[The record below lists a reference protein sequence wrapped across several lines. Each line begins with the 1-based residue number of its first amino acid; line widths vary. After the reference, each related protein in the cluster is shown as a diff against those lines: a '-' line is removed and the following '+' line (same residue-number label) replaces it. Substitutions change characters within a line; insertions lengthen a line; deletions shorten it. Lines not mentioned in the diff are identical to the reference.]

1 MESLSFDRLVELY
14 DETRVFDQECF
25 DAALDFISGRYPPK
39 IFSRIFEPG
48 IGNGRIAIPLAERG
62 YQVTGV
68 DISSGMLDHLK
79 RKLEQHKLTSKVSYR
94 QADTTSLPFP
104 DEVFD
109 LAIVVHLFYFIK
121 EWKLAAKEILRVVRT
136 DCPVILMHTGNGM
149 EVPWLNDRYKE
160 LCGQQG
166 CSIPSVGVKSTGEV
180 LEYLKGIGCLI
191 ESIRGRWQWVA
202 HISMNRALGHMR
214 DRAYSQTISVPEEIH
229 ISVIQKLEDEIKEK
243 FGSLNAEV
251 DVPNEIY
258 LAIIVGPKKGA
269 SK

>member
-39 IFSRIFEPG
+39 IFSRVFEPG
-48 IGNGRIAIPLAERG
+48 IGTGRIAIPLAERG
-62 YQVTGV
+62 YLLTGV
-68 DISSGMLDHLK
+68 DISPVMLGHLK
-79 RKLEQHKLTSKVSYR
+79 RKLEQNKLTSKVLYR

-121 EWKLAAKEILRVVRT
+121 EWKLAAKEILRVVRAG
-136 DCPVILMHTGNGM
+136 CPVILMHTGNGM

-160 LCGQQG
+160 LCGHKG
-166 CSIPSVGVKSTGEV
+166 YSIPTVGVKSTGEV

-191 ESIRGRWQWVA
+191 ESIRGRWQWTA
-202 HISMNRALGHMR
+202 HIRMDRTLGHMR
-214 DRAYSQTISVPEEIH
+214 DRSYSQTISVPEDIH
-229 ISVIQKLEDEIKEK
+229 VAVIQKLEDEIKEN
-243 FGSLNAEV
+243 FGSLDAEA
-251 DVPNEIY
+251 DIPNEIY
-258 LAIIVGPKKGA
+258 LAIIVSPKKA
-269 SK
+269 TTK